1 MGILFWVIFFGI
13 IGALWGLVKKAWSS
27 GETLKAVAWLVL
39 TIIVLMVLGAF
50 RQVTMEQ
57 KREEWR
63 REFQKQSGS
72 DKNGS
77 DYNNSILCN
86 RIIFVSSECKQQ
98 SNLAFKK

>member
-1 MGILFWVIFFGI
+1 MVILFWVIFFGI
-13 IGALWGLVKKAWSS
+13 IGVLWEQVKGAWRS
-27 GETLKAVAWLVL
+27 GKTVKAVAWLVL
-39 TIIVLMVLGAF
+39 TIIVLMALGWF
-50 RQVTMEQ
+50 KQVIIER
-57 KREEWR
+57 KREEYR
-63 REFQKQSGS
+63 RELLNQLRS